1 MKDISGQISLFD
13 TFGQSDKT
21 NTDIQSYLKEAI
33 MRGTGFEN
41 GVKRVY
47 GLYQKNM
54 APSER
59 VQDIKKL
66 YGIGGAGWPI
76 EGYGLRGYN
85 SLNNGITVEWRDEI
99 GEHEKT
105 FTWNEVERA
114 IQGLVKSGDYYKN
127 V

>member
-41 GVKRVY
+41 GNKRVY
-47 GLYQKNM
+47 ELYRKNTE
-54 APSER
+54 PSER
-59 VQDIKKL
+59 VQAIKKL

-85 SLNNGITVEWRDEI
+85 SLNNGITVEWRDET
-99 GEHEKT
+99 GDHEKT
-105 FTWNEVERA
+105 FNWNDVEHT